1 MKGYIYKFQNK
12 INNKVYIGQTRRN
25 YKIRYNEHI
34 RSASKQLDTCPI
46 HLAIQ
51 KYGIQHFEFSIL
63 DTIDEITK
71 EELVN
76 KLNNLE
82 IKYISEYSSLVP
94 NGYNVEK
101 GGNSYNYNLYDNELY
116 KNYDI
121 LYNSTVLIPNNFSLS
136 PKHLFLYCILEAF
149 SKNNIAKVTINT
161 LISYVNLS
169 IPTIR
174 KMLQELQSANYI
186 NIQNEGSHKFYYVIP
201 CEKQSI
207 VDIIRISQ
215 LDLTLMTKAYLIA
228 AQQFMYKDI
237 EGVGKI
243 SFSNNNLSEQIN
255 MPESSIR
262 KCNTELVRKNYLTI
276 VKNKSRDIETGCK
289 TDTKIFN
296 LNELGQAIIW
306 VLQNH
311 EERIEQNTNDI
322 NELRKQVE
330 KQNELINKQQE
341 LIDKLLEERK
351 AQDKK
356 YIL

>member
-1 MKGYIYKFQNK
+1 MDK
-12 INNKVYIGQTRRN
+12 IN
-25 YKIRYNEHI
+25 
-34 RSASKQLDTCPI
+34 KQ
-46 HLAIQ
+46 HSQ
-51 KYGIQHFEFSIL
+51 
-63 DTIDEITK
+63 
-71 EELVN
+71 
-76 KLNNLE
+76 
-82 IKYISEYSSLVP
+82 VP
-94 NGYNVEK
+94 NNMAKDGLTPREQLVYAVLHAH
-101 GGNSYNYNLYDNELY
+101 NS
-116 KNYDI
+116 
-121 LYNSTVLIPNNFSLS
+121 PNNECFPSLQ
-136 PKHLFLYCILEAF
+136 
-149 SKNNIAKVTINT
+149 T
-161 LISYVNLS
+161 LSEESQLS
-169 IPTIR
+169 IPTLRNSIKILEETGYIKVKKVGR
-174 KMLQELQSANYI
+174 KNYYYFTKYV
-186 NIQNEGSHKFYYVIP
+186 KFEP
-201 CEKQSI
+201 FSPDFLKRK
-207 VDIIRISQ
+207 DI
-215 LDLTLMTKAYLIA
+215 TPTTKAYLIA

-356 YIL
+356 YTL